1 MACGKVEGVK
11 KICWVMLRL
20 ANMLYMPHHHTE
32 EFYQEIRAWWIPIPF
47 ESIVDS
53 WSIFSLHFLYSR
65 THHINKKLNASVVLM
80 VCWVVLRLLFKF
92 WQVFLFLDPPHRRD
106 NKKWRCK
113 NRPKFFTWCCELP
126 DFDFSNFCF
135 ASILLYGVASNIYD
149 VVKRE
154 APPRCFKV

>member
-1 MACGKVEGVK
+1 MWKSRRSKQNLLSNVTLGKHAIYAASSHRR
-11 KICWVMLRL
+11 ICTRKSE
-20 ANMLYMPHHHTE
+20 H
-32 EFYQEIRAWWIPIPF
+32 PIPF

-65 THHINKKLNASVVLM
+65 THHINKKLDASVVLM
-80 VCWVVLRLLFKF
+80 VCGIVNRLQLKF
-92 WQVFLFLDPPHRRD
+92 WQVFLFLDPSHRRD

-135 ASILLYGVASNIYD
+135 ASILLHGVASNIYD